1 MLPKPD
7 TGKGY
12 RLVIYFPQMCYVNW
26 TEKSYKKSFLRLSFK
41 SNTVMIITH
50 EKLVR
55 EVSVKTNSIEKLNIL
70 DTFLD
75 ERGKILI
82 S

>member
-26 TEKSYKKSFLRLSFK
+26 TEK
-41 SNTVMIITH
+41 
-50 EKLVR
+50 KLQ
-55 EVSVKTNSIEKLNIL
+55 EV
-70 DTFLD
+70 
-75 ERGKILI
+75 I
-82 S
+82 SQAEL

>member
-1 MLPKPD
+1 MSIGRK
-7 TGKGY
+7 
-12 RLVIYFPQMCYVNW
+12 
-26 TEKSYKKSFLRLSFK
+26 KSYKKSFLRLSFK

-55 EVSVKTNSIEKLNIL
+55 EVSIKTNSIEKLNIL

-75 ERGKILI
+75 ERGTILI